1 MSRARAHPC
10 RDAGCEARPSRTLS
24 QASSQPARR
33 LYRILAEQHG
43 NEREFNTAW
52 PAAVAAA
59 TAGLDR
65 DERLAWTRAFDAT
78 RQEWEACWYRHGP
91 VLQLASP
98 GDNSRD
104 HRTRSRRPSHR
115 GDRFYPRP
123 GDGVRSQRR
132 PGDHAGERAALSECH
147 ERSGA

>member
-98 GDNSRD
+98 GDNLRPPN
-104 HRTRSRRPSHR
+104 TIAPAEPPWRSLLPA
-115 GDRFYPRP
+115 P
-123 GDGVRSQRR
+123 G
-132 PGDHAGERAALSECH
+132 
-147 ERSGA
+147 